1 MQAAC
6 LPSTRVGSGQAR
18 GPGGGR
24 HIPSGQT
31 SRSPGPGAV
40 PAACPSLHT
49 ALPNPTPVPSLTAA
63 SRQQCRLV
71 VFSTTRYMELSIVCG
86 SVNVNTCA
94 DLCNHPHN
102 QETAPQHPKTPLPN
116 ASAVTLHPK
125 ALAMPAFL
133 PSFVFCQRVSQCHS
147 GMVWYVNLESGFCFA
162 KHLACHPHHCRCL
175 PVPAKWH
182 SMGMGHRVLVPS
194 PRDRVAL
201 SPALADYEDN
211 CC

>member
-1 MQAAC
+1 MRCPHPAESPCSPLHARGFPGSRTHMQAAC
-6 LPSTRVGSGQAR
+6 LPSTRVGSERAR

-31 SRSPGPGAV
+31 SRSPGPSTV
-40 PAACPSLHT
+40 PAACPSLST

-86 SVNVNTCA
+86 SVNVNTRA

-102 QETAPQHPKTPLPN
+102 QETAPQHPKIPLPN

-133 PSFVFCQRVSQCHS
+133 PSFVLSMCVTVS
-147 GMVWYVNLESGFCFA
+147 
-162 KHLACHPHHCRCL
+162 
-175 PVPAKWH
+175 
-182 SMGMGHRVLVPS
+182 
-194 PRDRVAL
+194 
-201 SPALADYEDN
+201 
-211 CC
+211 